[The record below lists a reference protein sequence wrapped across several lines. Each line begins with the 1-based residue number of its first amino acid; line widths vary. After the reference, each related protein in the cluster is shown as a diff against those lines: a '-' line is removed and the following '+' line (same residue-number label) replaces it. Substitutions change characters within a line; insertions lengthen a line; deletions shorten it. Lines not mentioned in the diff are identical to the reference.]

1 MFLDPTDN
9 PCGLSRYISI
19 VRGFD
24 GHVQMPE
31 CLPKHI
37 AWYRTAIVIHPVLGE
52 ECLDVSLFADVLDV
66 FARVM
71 DHDEVQAI
79 FDGQTVDSIA
89 EAVEM
94 MHQDEEIGPPSD
106 VILWHR
112 GETTAVV
119 NTELWALIG
128 GPPPYHDSYT
138 VSLYSR
144 RNCFDELSLL
154 LYELLLERRIVLNA
168 VMIRDRDFKKPTRR
182 WWRWWRA

>member
-1 MFLDPTDN
+1 MPDHDDDI
-9 PCGLSRYISI
+9 RYLSI

-24 GHVQMPE
+24 KYVRVPHA
-31 CLPKHI
+31 LTKDI
-37 AWYRTAIVIHPVLGE
+37 AWYRTAIVMHPLSGE
-52 ECLDVSLFADVLDV
+52 ESLDVSLFADLLDLLT
-66 FARVM
+66 RVIE
-71 DHDEVQAI
+71 HDEVQAV
-79 FDGQTVDSIA
+79 FDDQTVNSIS
-89 EAVEM
+89 EAVDL

-106 VILWHR
+106 VFLRHR
-112 GETTAVV
+112 GETVAAV
-119 NTELWALIG
+119 NTELWALLG